1 MSVQEILSK
10 TSPRKLLALDGGGI
24 RGIITIEVLA
34 KIESLLQEK
43 LGADD
48 KFLLADYFD
57 YIAGTSTGAI
67 IASCLSWGMRVSEVR
82 EFYINQGENMFDS
95 ASLLKQFQYKF
106 EDKNLAKE
114 LREKFQEKDGSV
126 ATLGSSLLK
135 TLLLMVMRNA
145 TTDSPWPISNNPY
158 ARYNDPSRPDC
169 NLQLPLW
176 QLIRASTAAP
186 TYFPPEVIE
195 VEKGEPFVFVDGGIT
210 SFNNPAFQLFLMAT
224 TKPYKLNW
232 PVGEDKMLLVS
243 VGTGM
248 TPSANKNLKPGEMN
262 LLYNA
267 GAIPSALMFA
277 AQNQQDMLCRIF
289 GKCLEGDIIDQEVGN
304 MIDINAPG
312 GEKLFTYMRYN
323 ADLSHEGLSALGLTQ
338 INPADVQKMD
348 AVDKIEELQAVGK
361 AIADQKVKK
370 EHFVNFLG

>member
-1 MSVQEILSK
+1 MSVQKILSK
-10 TSPRKLLALDGGGI
+10 TGPRKLLALDGGGI

-106 EDKNLAKE
+106 EDKNLAQE

-289 GKCLEGDIIDQEVGN
+289 GKCLEGDIIDREVGN

-312 GEKLFTYMRYN
+312 GKKLFTYMRYN
-323 ADLSHEGLSALGLTQ
+323 ADLSDEGLSALGLTQ

-348 AVDKIEELQAVGK
+348 AVDKIKELQAVGK

-370 EHFVNFLG
+370 EHFVNFL

>member
-10 TSPRKLLALDGGGI
+10 TGPRKLLALDGGGI

-106 EDKNLAKE
+106 EDKNLAQE

-248 TPSANKNLKPGEMN
+248 TSSANKNLKPGEMN

-323 ADLSHEGLSALGLTQ
+323 ADLSDEGLSALGLTQ

-370 EHFVNFLG
+370 EHFVNFL

>member
-1 MSVQEILSK
+1 MSVQKILSK
-10 TSPRKLLALDGGGI
+10 PGPRKLLALDGGGI

-106 EDKNLAKE
+106 EDKNLAQE

-289 GKCLEGDIIDQEVGN
+289 GKCLEGDIIDREVGN

-312 GEKLFTYMRYN
+312 GKKLFTYVRYN

-348 AVDKIEELQAVGK
+348 AVDKIKELQAVGK

-370 EHFVNFLG
+370 EHFVNFL

>member
-1 MSVQEILSK
+1 MSVQKILSK
-10 TSPRKLLALDGGGI
+10 TGPRKLLALDGGGI

-106 EDKNLAKE
+106 EDKNLAQE

-312 GEKLFTYMRYN
+312 GKKLFTYVRYN

-370 EHFVNFLG
+370 EHFVNFL

>member
-348 AVDKIEELQAVGK
+348 AVDKIKELQAVGK

>member
-1 MSVQEILSK
+1 MSVQKILSK
-10 TSPRKLLALDGGGI
+10 TGPRKLLALDGGGI

-106 EDKNLAKE
+106 EDKNLAQE

-289 GKCLEGDIIDQEVGN
+289 GKCLEGDIIDREVGN

-312 GEKLFTYMRYN
+312 GKKLFTYVRYN
-323 ADLSHEGLSALGLTQ
+323 ADLSDEGLSALGLTQ

-348 AVDKIEELQAVGK
+348 AVDKIKELQAVGK

-370 EHFVNFLG
+370 EHFVNFL

>member
-1 MSVQEILSK
+1 MSVQEILNK
-10 TSPRKLLALDGGGI
+10 TGPRKLLALDGGGI
-24 RGIITIEVLA
+24 RGIVTIEVLA
-34 KIESLLQEK
+34 KLESILQEK
-43 LGADD
+43 LGCDD

-67 IASCLSWGMRVSEVR
+67 IAACLSWGMRVSEIR
-82 EFYINQGENMFDS
+82 DFYINNGKRMFDS
-95 ASLLKQFQYKF
+95 ANVLKQFHYKY
-106 EDKNLAKE
+106 EDENLAEE
-114 LREKFQEKDGSV
+114 LQNKFKEKDGSL
-126 ATLGSSLLK
+126 ATLRSPLLK

-169 NLQLPLW
+169 NLQFPLW

-186 TYFPPEVIE
+186 TFFPPEVIE

-224 TKPYKLNW
+224 TQPYKLNW

-289 GKCLEGDIIDQEVGN
+289 GKCLEGDVIDREVGN
-304 MIDINAPG
+304 MIGLNAPG
-312 GEKLFTYMRYN
+312 GQKFFTYMRYN
-323 ADLSHEGLSALGLTQ
+323 ADLSREGLSALGLTQ
-338 INPADVQKMD
+338 ISPADVQRMD
-348 AVDKIEELQAVGK
+348 AVDHIEELQEVGK
-361 AIADQKVKK
+361 AIADKKVKE
-370 EHFVNFLG
+370 EHFINFLS

>member
-10 TSPRKLLALDGGGI
+10 TGPRKLLALDGGGI

-106 EDKNLAKE
+106 EDKNLAQE

-289 GKCLEGDIIDQEVGN
+289 GKCLEGDIIDREVGN

-338 INPADVQKMD
+338 INPADVQKLD
-348 AVDKIEELQAVGK
+348 AVDKIKELQAVGK

-370 EHFVNFLG
+370 EHFVNFL

>member
-10 TSPRKLLALDGGGI
+10 TGPRKLLALDGGGI

-106 EDKNLAKE
+106 EDKNLAQE

-289 GKCLEGDIIDQEVGN
+289 GKCLEGDIIDREVGN

-312 GEKLFTYMRYN
+312 GKKLFTYMRYN
-323 ADLSHEGLSALGLTQ
+323 ADLSDEGLSALGLTQ

-348 AVDKIEELQAVGK
+348 AVDKIKELQAVGK

-370 EHFVNFLG
+370 EHFVNFL

>member
-10 TSPRKLLALDGGGI
+10 TGPRKLLALDGGGI

-106 EDKNLAKE
+106 EDKNLAQE

-248 TPSANKNLKPGEMN
+248 TSSANKNLKPGEMN

-348 AVDKIEELQAVGK
+348 AVDKIKELQAVGK

-370 EHFVNFLG
+370 EHFVNFL

>member
-10 TSPRKLLALDGGGI
+10 TGPRKLLALDGGGI
-24 RGIITIEVLA
+24 RWIITIEVLA

-106 EDKNLAKE
+106 EDKNLAQE

-135 TLLLMVMRNA
+135 TLLLMVMRND

-312 GEKLFTYMRYN
+312 GKKLFTYVRYN

-348 AVDKIEELQAVGK
+348 AVDKIKELQAVGK

-370 EHFVNFLG
+370 EHFVNFL